1 MKVLSRS
8 FLRGLEF
15 RNFTQNDYY
24 GFAGVSSPVPMISDN
39 GGYLVIIDGVYAE
52 VYSEDG
58 ELLEQCNDIMEL
70 GEVSVNDQIEA
81 LERQLAELK
90 STLAA

>member
-58 ELLEQCNDIMEL
+58 DLLEQCDDIMYLPESN
-70 GEVSVNDQIEA
+70 VSEQIEA
-81 LERQLAELK
+81 LELQLAELK

>member
-24 GFAGVSSPVPMISDN
+24 GFASVSSPVPMISDN

-58 ELLEQCNDIMEL
+58 CLLEQCDDIMDLPESN
-70 GEVSVNDQIEA
+70 VSEQIEA

-90 STLAA
+90 SSLS